1 MMYPEALLH
10 PEVKLLDE
18 GFCLL
23 ILTLA
28 QCSSIQ
34 QSALVTK
41 LSETLSLDEVNLLT
55 LRVISILSV
64 CASQGL
70 SGSYFTWRCS
80 FTDAWGYSI
89 LSACVSLSPTGSIL
103 TWRSE
108 LTDSWGDI
116 YLISLRQSKFNRKL
130 FYLMLHFHW
139 RLRLFYFISLRQSK
153 SNRKHF
159 HFRLNLNLVLRLCT

>member
-28 QCSSIQ
+28 QCPSIQ
-34 QSALVTK
+34 QSALVTTV
-41 LSETLSLDEVNLLT
+41 SDALSLDKVNLLT
-55 LRVISILSV
+55 LGVLPILSV
-64 CASQGL
+64 YASPNL
-70 SGSYFTWRCS
+70 SGSHFTWCCF

-108 LTDSWGDI
+108 LTDSWGEI
-116 YLISLRQSKFNRKL
+116 YLISLRQSMFNRKL

-139 RLRLFYFISLRQSK
+139 RLGLFYFISLRQSK

>member
-28 QCSSIQ
+28 QCPSIQ
-34 QSALVTK
+34 QSALVTT
-41 LSETLSLDEVNLLT
+41 LSDALSLDEVNLLT

-64 CASQGL
+64 CASQNL
-70 SGSYFTWRCS
+70 SGSYFTWRGF

-89 LSACVSLSPTGSIL
+89 LSACVSLSPTGSNFTWRCIL
-103 TWRSE
+103 T
-108 LTDSWGDI
+108 DAWGCI
-116 YLISLRQSKFNRKL
+116 YYIV
-130 FYLMLHFHW
+130 
-139 RLRLFYFISLRQSK
+139 LRQSK
-153 SNRKHF
+153 SIRKQF
-159 HFRLNLNLVLRLCT
+159 HFRLNHSLVLRFYVPNAHGLSYFPSELLAAAGG

>member
-1 MMYPEALLH
+1 MYPEALLH

-18 GFCLL
+18 GLCLL
-23 ILTLA
+23 ILPLA
-28 QCSSIQ
+28 QCLSIQ

-41 LSETLSLDEVNLLT
+41 LSDALSLDEVNLLT

-64 CASQGL
+64 CASQSS
-70 SGSYFTWRCS
+70 SGSYFTWRGF
-80 FTDAWGYSI
+80 FTDAWGYST

-159 HFRLNLNLVLRLCT
+159 QFRLNLNLVLRLCT